1 MKLFDEEKKFYV
13 EEDSENEEL
22 RQGFFKIMYEDM
34 NIIGFFVIFLMKVRR
49 KKREM
54 QLRMFVDLES
64 D

>member
-1 MKLFDEEKKFYV
+1 MKLFDEEKEFYV

-22 RQGFFKIMYEDM
+22 KQGFLKIMYEDM

>member
-22 RQGFFKIMYEDM
+22 RQGLLKIMYEDM

>member
-1 MKLFDEEKKFYV
+1 MKLIDEEKKFYV

-22 RQGFFKIMYEDM
+22 KQGFLKITYEDM

>member
-1 MKLFDEEKKFYV
+1 MKLIDEEKKFYV

-22 RQGFFKIMYEDM
+22 KQGFLKIMYEDM